1 MSNSQRQ
8 TDSPA
13 SVANSEHSSRPN
25 KRKRKGTPTRH
36 LEVKILNPCKK
47 NDQYVIRSAK
57 LKAKATENAK
67 KFFLKILLDL
77 QKTKFQLSYP
87 MKLLLKKTNLLNRNQ
102 KSKILTKIHISTKIT
117 SFYSKIRL

>member
-8 TDSPA
+8 TDSPV

-47 NDQYVIRSAK
+47 NDQYILRSAK

-67 KFFLKILLDL
+67 RFFLKILLDP

-87 MKLLLKKTNLLNRNQ
+87 MKLLLKKNNLLNPNQ
-102 KSKILTKIHISTKIT
+102 KSKRLTKTRISTKIT
-117 SFYSKIRL
+117 SFYSKIHM

>member
-102 KSKILTKIHISTKIT
+102 KSKRLTKIHISTKIT
-117 SFYSKIRL
+117 SFYSIIRL